1 MADAFNPPGVVE
13 PFGVF
18 SQGALQGDGEILRVA
33 GQVAWDEGGE
43 VVGKGDIVAQT
54 RQVLENIRTIVS
66 SVGGTMDDIIS
77 VTVYV
82 TELGGLTEIHTVRSE
97 FFSKPYPASTLVQ
110 VAGLVH
116 SDLLIEMSAVAVIPR
131 HHFRRPN
138 PCWVA

>member
-1 MADAFNPPGVVE
+1 MADAFNPPGVVV
-13 PFGVF
+13 PFGIF
-18 SQGALQGDGEILRVA
+18 SQGVLQGDGETLHVA

-66 SVGGTMDDIIS
+66 SVGGTMDDIVS
-77 VTVYV
+77 VIVYV
-82 TELGGLTEIHTVRSE
+82 TELGGLTEIHEVRSE

-131 HHFRRPN
+131 HRLKRP
-138 PCWVA
+138 A

>member
-1 MADAFNPPGVVE
+1 MADAFNPPGVVV
-13 PFGVF
+13 PFGIF
-18 SQGALQGDGEILRVA
+18 SQGVLQGDGETLHVA

-66 SVGGTMDDIIS
+66 SVGGTMDDIVS
-77 VTVYV
+77 VIVYV
-82 TELGGLTEIHTVRSE
+82 TELGGLTEIHEVRSE

-131 HHFRRPN
+131 HRLKRPT
-138 PCWVA
+138 